1 MQLSPILH
9 NIWMLNTFVWNKYF
23 NEYSQFHL
31 INYLITEYFYLI
43 IQLGIS
49 KLFFFLKK
57 IQAHLRLV
65 IDIYLNVHKMYM
77 ELKIPPGFL

>member
-9 NIWMLNTFVWNKYF
+9 NTWMLNTFVWNKYF

-49 KLFFFLKK
+49 KLFYFFK
-57 IQAHLRLV
+57 IQTHLRLV
-65 IDIYLNVHKMYM
+65 TDIHLDVHKMYM
-77 ELKIPPGFL
+77 KFKIPPGFL

>member
-9 NIWMLNTFVWNKYF
+9 NIRMLNTFVWNKYY

-43 IQLGIS
+43 IQLGTS
-49 KLFFFLKK
+49 KLFYFF
-57 IQAHLRLV
+57 IQMHQRLV
-65 IDIYLNVHKMYM
+65 IDIHLNVRKMYV
-77 ELKIPPGFL
+77 EFKIPLGFL